1 MVLNRSNKCTLKVAG
16 WRVVRGGDS
25 GWAAIALRMASV
37 VDDGVVDVV
46 RLWWPK
52 AAEVAAT
59 ATVAVAMVVAVE
71 DGGATGG
78 RDGEGGCDGGSGC

>member
-1 MVLNRSNKCTLKVAG
+1 VAG

-25 GWAAIALRMASV
+25 GWAVIALRMASAV
-37 VDDGVVDVV
+37 DGGDDGCE
-46 RLWWPK
+46 

-59 ATVAVAMVVAVE
+59 TTVAVAMVVAVE
-71 DGGATGG
+71 DGGATSG